1 MLHAHLCHAPCKIA
15 LQGACHS
22 AARRMAQCCKA
33 HATVLQGACHSA
45 ARRMPQCCKG
55 HSTLFFP
62 HALHAPGPAW
72 TVDVCGKKGGTL
84 NMGCSSR
91 VFWANGR
98 GQPPSLATAS
108 ERATERAT
116 EGHREGSQRGPQRGP
131 QRGLT
136 ERAHSEGRGSQYRPS
151 WRALPWQTGKACHS
165 SGPSLEYIS

>member
-116 EGHREGSQRGPQRGP
+116 EGHREGSQRG
-131 QRGLT
+131 LT
-136 ERAHSEGRGSQYRPS
+136 VRAEAVSIAPLGEHYPGRLVRPATQAALHLSTLVER
-151 WRALPWQTGKACHS
+151 
-165 SGPSLEYIS
+165 I